1 MTVKLFR
8 STDFGA
14 PALTNAAGAF
24 IAVLDACLL
33 NGYGLQTVTITRTAG
48 IATVTTPVAHTLKD
62 GTFIRIAGATQPEY
76 NGDFAITV
84 INGTSFSYPVLN
96 SPVSPATGTITAKVA
111 PADWTKPFSGT
122 NLAAYKTGAGSNGM
136 FLRVDD
142 SMVSTGGITGG
153 ITSDPIVSAYEN
165 MTDIMT
171 GTGLFSSGRA
181 PQKAAN
187 ASATWWYVLATE
199 KMLYVASSNQSY
211 QCVMAFGDFVTK
223 RQGDAFNTIACFASA
238 HHSPEFYVLSN
249 SNANLTYH
257 DVARNY
263 TQIGGQCVVGFR
275 SEGWQTT
282 FGMNGYAYPC
292 PLDGALYLSDI
303 TITEGAS
310 GVRGTMPGLWNIMH
324 HYAFNTGDIIIGTG
338 DFTGKRFLVMNLQQG
353 QCALEISDTW

>member
-33 NGYGLQTVTITRTAG
+33 NGYGSQSVTITSTTG
-48 IATVTTPVAHTLKD
+48 LATVTTPVAHTLKD
-62 GTFIRIAGATQPEY
+62 GTFVRIAGATQTDY
-76 NGDFAITV
+76 NGDFPISV
-84 INGTSFSYPVLN
+84 VNGTTFTYPVLN
-96 SPVSPATGTITAKVA
+96 VPASPATGTITSKVA
-111 PADWTKPFSGT
+111 PAGWTKPFSGT

-142 SMVSTGGITGG
+142 TMVSAGAIA
-153 ITSDPIVSAYEN
+153 SDPIVQAYEN

-199 KMLYVASSNQSY
+199 KTLYIASSNGSY

-238 HHSPEFYVLSN
+238 HHSPEFYALSN

-275 SEGWQTT
+275 SEGWQTVL
-282 FGMNGYAYPC
+282 GMNGYTYPC
-292 PLDGALYLSDI
+292 PLDGALHLSDI